1 MSIIKGGAAGFNS
14 VVFYSENFKSKAIR
28 KKDGKINIELSK
40 RKITPNFEKL
50 ILRIPLIRGVFIF
63 VKPVIVMWKF
73 YLIVYLLL
81 LFLLLSSGEAS
92 ESASDSSMLSTLLIM
107 ANLIFN
113 HFWLLIAAI
122 LSIFAIII
130 KLSNLGKY
138 HGAEHMTDASFNS
151 LSSLAISDVV
161 KQSRIH
167 NHCGTNFVVF
177 LFVTYFIFSFFF
189 SHFVVLIV
197 LSICL
202 GYEVFHIQSR
212 ILAPFYWVGGFF
224 QYFLFTSKPS
234 TEHLEVAIA
243 SYEAVI
249 RAERDYK
256 KVSFQKN

>member
-1 MSIIKGGAAGFNS
+1 VEDLSSGFSSI
-14 VVFYSENFKSKAIR
+14 
-28 KKDGKINIELSK
+28 
-40 RKITPNFEKL
+40 
-50 ILRIPLIRGVFIF
+50 FIF
-63 VKPVIVMWKF
+63 F
-73 YLIVYLLL
+73 LLASSNSERIAGGSSLSL
-81 LFLLLSSGEAS
+81 LPIFAEEIQNHFLLLITFI
-92 ESASDSSMLSTLLIM
+92 LV
-107 ANLIFN
+107 IFTVV
-113 HFWLLIAAI
+113 
-122 LSIFAIII
+122 I

-138 HGAEHMTDASFNS
+138 HGAEHMTDSSFNS

-161 KQSRIH
+161 KQTRIH

-189 SHFVVLIV
+189 SHFAVLIV

>member
-14 VVFYSENFKSKAIR
+14 VVFYSENFRSKAIR

-40 RKITPNFEKL
+40 RKITPNFERL
-50 ILRIPLIRGVFIF
+50 IMRIPLIRGVFLF
-63 VKPVIVMWKF
+63 VKPVIVMWKV

-92 ESASDSSMLSTLLIM
+92 ESASDSSMLSILLIM

-122 LSIFAIII
+122 LAIYAIII

-138 HGAEHMTDASFNS
+138 HGAEHMTDSSFNS
-151 LSSLAISDVV
+151 LSSLTLSDVV

-167 NHCGTNFVVF
+167 NNCGTNFVVF
-177 LFVTYFIFSFFF
+177 LFAFYFILSFFF
-189 SHFVVLIV
+189 SDFIVLIV

-202 GYEVFHIQSR
+202 GYEAFLIQSR
-212 ILAPFYWVGGFF
+212 IMAPFYWFGGIF
-224 QYFLFTSKPS
+224 QYLFFTSKPS
-234 TEHLEVAIA
+234 TEHLEVAMA
-243 SYEAVI
+243 SYEALIDVEK
-249 RAERDYK
+249 RYK
-256 KVSFQKN
+256 KA